1 MVNPI
6 PQIMPAI
13 APSLFI
19 FFEKIPMINVG
30 KKEDAASPKAKAT
43 VLATKLDGGL
53 IPK

>member
-6 PQIMPAI
+6 PQIIPAM

-19 FFEKIPMINVG
+19 FLEKIPIIRVG

-43 VLATKLDGGL
+43 VLATKLEGGL